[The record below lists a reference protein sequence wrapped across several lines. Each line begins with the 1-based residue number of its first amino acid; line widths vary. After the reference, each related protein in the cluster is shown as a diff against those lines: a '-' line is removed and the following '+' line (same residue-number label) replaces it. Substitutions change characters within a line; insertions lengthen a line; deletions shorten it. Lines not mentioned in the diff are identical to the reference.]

1 MVLVAEGFEVLVV
14 VLAPAG
20 SVSLSLSRCT
30 RAVRQMEEEVLLF
43 VVVEALVRPKKEVLL
58 LVDPAPVAMPSAGNL
73 RLVMFPLLVKVKTK
87 LGTGLGKTIS
97 SGTAKEEESAS

>member
-1 MVLVAEGFEVLVV
+1 VVLVAEGLEVLVV
-14 VLAPAG
+14 VLVAAG
-20 SVSLSLSRCT
+20 SVSLSLSRCCT
-30 RAVRQMEEEVLLF
+30 RAVRQKEVEVLLF

-87 LGTGLGKTIS
+87 FGTGLGKTIS
-97 SGTAKEEESAS
+97 SGTDKEESAS